1 MFKRHGDVLIEP
13 IEALPKG
20 ATKMDARKCQCAS
33 FKPCA
38 KHSIFAH
45 GEVSGHVHQAV
56 IDGPSNKPALEFYE
70 ADGVLY
76 AKNTTDKP
84 AHIVQ
89 AHGRAKASD
98 IAHLEKC
105 FKAEGLHAP
114 IKDAIAPGQVIRVDF
129 PQEFNWWTGEIERA
143 RD

>member
-1 MFKRHGDVLIEP
+1 MFKRHGDVLLEP
-13 IEALPKG
+13 AKGIPKG
-20 ATKMDARKCQCAS
+20 ATKLDPNVCRCKT
-33 FKPCA
+33 FDLCA
-38 KHSIFAH
+38 KHFIFAH

-56 IDGPSNKPALEFYE
+56 VEAETKEPAIEFYE
-70 ADGVLY
+70 KDGVLY
-76 AKNTTDKP
+76 VKNVSDQP

-89 AHGRAKASD
+89 SHGLASASD

-105 FKAEGLHAP
+105 YQAEGLHAP
-114 IKDAIAPGQVIRVDF
+114 IKEAIAPGQVFRIDF